1 MSEQTQG
8 ITSPVAK
15 KVDAATAAAIA
26 KSRKRVRHFDTKGK
40 EQPSKSTKPKA
51 KVKKTKAAKTAKRG
65 DGPSGKVVDILKLA
79 SRPNGAS
86 REELNDLTGWSGA
99 PWKWLFSNK
108 RNTGYCDRHGYRLKV
123 IEGKSGETRYAVT
136 KR

>member
-1 MSEQTQG
+1 L
-8 ITSPVAK
+8 AK
-15 KVDAATAAAIA
+15 KVDAATATAIA
-26 KSRKRVRHFDTKGK
+26 KSRKRVRKFDAKGK

-51 KVKKTKAAKTAKRG
+51 KAKKTKAAKTAKRG

-86 REELNDLTGWSGA
+86 REELNTLTEWSGA
-99 PWKWLFSNK
+99 PWKWLFKNPK
-108 RNTGYCDRHGYRLKV
+108 GTGYCDRHGYTLRT
-123 IEGKSGETRYAVT
+123 IEGKDGEVRYCTT